1 MLRAA
6 PILIAAVLAGSTPAL
21 PPPVPDRSG
30 LPVIGEAPQFTL
42 RAQDGAE
49 VSLDQ
54 FRGKAVAVTFIFAS
68 CSVTCPIL
76 TAKMATVQNRLGAY
90 FGSTIAFL
98 SITVD
103 PEHDTP
109 DVLKRYAQTFGADPA
124 GWKFLTG
131 SPAAIRDI
139 ERRYGVFAAKSPSRE
154 LDHTNLTS
162 IIDPRG
168 MLRVQYLGVRF
179 DPDEFRR
186 DLLNLVGQ
194 P

>member
-1 MLRAA
+1 MRAA
-6 PILIAAVLAGSTPAL
+6 PILLAAVLAGSTPA
-21 PPPVPDRSG
+21 PPPTAPDRSG
-30 LPVIGEAPQFTL
+30 LPVIGEAPGFTL
-42 RAQDGAE
+42 RAQDGAK
-49 VSLDQ
+49 VALDQ

-76 TAKMATVQNRLGAY
+76 TAKMASVQNRLGAD
-90 FGSTIAFL
+90 FGSKIAFL

-109 DVLKRYAQTFGADPA
+109 DVLKRYALTFGADPA

-131 SPAAIRDI
+131 PPATIRDI
-139 ERRYGVFAAKSPSRE
+139 ERRYGVFASQAPGRE
-154 LDHTNLTS
+154 IEHTNLTS
-162 IIDPRG
+162 VIDPQG

-186 DLLNLVGQ
+186 DLLSLVEER
-194 P
+194 